1 MVFFR
6 FFSVIASWNP
16 NHPKSHL
23 QNGFTFD
30 GSHLIVPASGLYYVY
45 VQLYFNAEPQAT
57 TNRVGVFTDQSLLL
71 MIHKSMEPNTEE
83 TATAGGVFQLNKG
96 QRVFVKPLKGLGSVK
111 MWLGPNHTYFGLF
124 KINY

>member
-1 MVFFR
+1 MVFLR

-23 QNGFTFD
+23 KNGFTFD

-57 TNRVGVFTDQSLLL
+57 TNRVGVFT
-71 MIHKSMEPNTEE
+71 EPEPF
-83 TATAGGVFQLNKG
+83 ADD
-96 QRVFVKPLKGLGSVK
+96 P
-111 MWLGPNHTYFGLF
+111 
-124 KINY
+124 